1 MLFMKGNISET
12 ISSVKKILLRLGR
25 LYLENAKLTVAE
37 KLTVVFSAAT
47 LLLIVLVLIIFAL
60 AFLSGAILE
69 LLAMVLPMWA
79 CYLICFGIF
88 IAMVLVI
95 LLMRTSLIVNP
106 IARFIS
112 RLVFENDRDGDANNE
127 NSLS

>member
-47 LLLIVLVLIIFAL
+47 LLLIVLVLTIFAL

-79 CYLICFGIF
+79 CYLICFGFF

-106 IARFIS
+106 IARFVS

>member
-47 LLLIVLVLIIFAL
+47 LLLIVLVLTIFAL

-88 IAMVLVI
+88 ISMVLVI

-106 IARFIS
+106 IARFVS

>member
-47 LLLIVLVLIIFAL
+47 LLLIVLVLTIFAL

-69 LLAMVLPMWA
+69 RCESGRKGASGGLYIRRTDAMGGGVVLKELPD
-79 CYLICFGIF
+79 
-88 IAMVLVI
+88 
-95 LLMRTSLIVNP
+95 TEE
-106 IARFIS
+106 RF
-112 RLVFENDRDGDANNE
+112 V
-127 NSLS
+127 

>member
-47 LLLIVLVLIIFAL
+47 LLLIVLGLYAYVSMTIDRSRIR
-60 AFLSGAILE
+60 SGKTVVRAS
-69 LLAMVLPMWA
+69 
-79 CYLICFGIF
+79 G
-88 IAMVLVI
+88 
-95 LLMRTSLIVNP
+95 
-106 IARFIS
+106 
-112 RLVFENDRDGDANNE
+112 DGMQ
-127 NSLS
+127 L